1 MFGKK
6 QTTKKDRKEKSKHFP
21 SRKSAFRAF
30 KRDYEIPKTEQ
41 PAKVVSPDSKGG
53 IHYKLDNRNKRL
65 YIFEEKKNKLGRTKR
80 KEAHLR
86 EGKHAF
92 YSSNKGNQ
100 KPHFNAG
107 HAGSKLKDHYY
118 FNNNK

>member
-65 YIFEEKKNKLGRTKR
+65 YIFEEKKRTNRGEQSEK
-80 KEAHLR
+80 
-86 EGKHAF
+86 KHI
-92 YSSNKGNQ
+92 
-100 KPHFNAG
+100 
-107 HAGSKLKDHYY
+107 
-118 FNNNK
+118 